1 MSLSPV
7 CPKLDK
13 MYEEYAK
20 VVLDS
25 LFTENLSIS
34 ALMEKVGEKNK
45 NRFRQNVLNPLIEA
59 NLIEPTIKD
68 KPNSSKQ
75 AYRLTEFGKDCSHTG
90 Y

>member
-1 MSLSPV
+1 
-7 CPKLDK
+7 

-20 VVLDS
+20 VVLHS
-25 LFTENLSIS
+25 LFTETLSIS

-68 KPNSSKQ
+68 KPNSSKL
-75 AYRLTEFGKDCSHTG
+75 AYRLTEKGREWMLR
-90 Y
+90 